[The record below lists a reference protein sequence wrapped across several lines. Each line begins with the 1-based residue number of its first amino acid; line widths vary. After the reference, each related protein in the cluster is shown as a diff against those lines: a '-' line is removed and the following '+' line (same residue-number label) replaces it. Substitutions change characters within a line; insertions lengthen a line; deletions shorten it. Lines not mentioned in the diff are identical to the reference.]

1 MKHLLSLH
9 KPKSKAQAMVEFAL
23 VLPILLLLIYGI
35 LEVGR
40 LIFVY
45 SSVVSSARSAARYG
59 AATGLNAGGTAQ
71 RYQDC
76 GGMRDAAQSVAFLNE
91 VTDADITIWH
101 DQGEGVNTV
110 AYCAAGSAT
119 DPSLTQAMILGNN
132 IRVRVEV
139 VSQWTPIVPIVPL
152 EPLEIR
158 SVSARTILANV
169 SIAVTSPPQSWN
181 PTGTGVA
188 PASDTPTATP
198 SPTATLTPIF
208 TFTPSHTPTPSRTP
222 TKTAT
227 SLSCDLRHNALKTS
241 PFGMTIY
248 NNASISVTVSS
259 IQIYWNPSSPA
270 GQKLKTIYLGGALIW
285 SSESTVSPL
294 TVSAFIGDITI
305 PAGSNELLQINFE
318 KNYKDSG
325 SEQILVTFAENGCP
339 IVDSSNSGQLP

>member
-1 MKHLLSLH
+1 MKHLLSLR

-59 AATGLNAGGTAQ
+59 AATGLNAAGTAQ

-76 GGMRDAAQSVAFLNE
+76 NGMRAAARSTAFLNE
-91 VTDADITIWH
+91 VADADITIWH
-101 DQGEGVNTV
+101 DQGESVNDV
-110 AYCAAGSAT
+110 VYCAPGSAT
-119 DPSLTQAMILGNN
+119 DASLTQAMILGNN

-152 EPLEIR
+152 DPLEIR

-188 PASDTPTATP
+188 PASDTPTVTP
-198 SPTATLTPIF
+198 SPTVTLTPIF
-208 TFTPSHTPTPSRTP
+208 TFTPSHTPTRTP
-222 TKTAT
+222 SPTPTNT
-227 SLSCDLRHNALKTS
+227 SISCDLRHSELKTS
-241 PFGMTIY
+241 PFGMTI
-248 NNASISVTVSS
+248 
-259 IQIYWNPSSPA
+259 
-270 GQKLKTIYLGGALIW
+270 
-285 SSESTVSPL
+285 
-294 TVSAFIGDITI
+294 
-305 PAGSNELLQINFE
+305 
-318 KNYKDSG
+318 
-325 SEQILVTFAENGCP
+325 
-339 IVDSSNSGQLP
+339 

>member
-1 MKHLLSLH
+1 MKHLLSLR

-59 AATGLNAGGTAQ
+59 AATGLNAAGTAQ

-76 GGMRDAAQSVAFLNE
+76 NGMRAAARSTAFLNE
-91 VTDADITIWH
+91 VADADITIWH
-101 DQGEGVNTV
+101 DQGESVNDV
-110 AYCAAGSAT
+110 VYCAPGSAT
-119 DPSLTQAMILGNN
+119 DASLTQAMILGNN

-152 EPLEIR
+152 DPLEIR

-188 PASDTPTATP
+188 PASDTPTVTP
-198 SPTATLTPIF
+198 SPTVTLTPIF
-208 TFTPSHTPTPSRTP
+208 TFTPSHTPTRTP
-222 TKTAT
+222 SPTPTNT
-227 SLSCDLRHNALKTS
+227 SISCDLRHSELKTS

-248 NNASISVTVSS
+248 NNASVAVTVVN

-270 GQKLKTIYLGGALIW
+270 GQKLKIIKLGGVNIW
-285 SSESTVSPL
+285 SSESTATPLNVS
-294 TVSAFIGDITI
+294 TFIGDVTI
-305 PAGSNELLQINFE
+305 PAGSNELLQVTFE
-318 KNYKDSG
+318 KNYKDNG
-325 SEQILVTFAENGCP
+325 SERILVTFAQSGCP
-339 IVDSSNSGQLP
+339 IVDSNNSGQLP